1 MVRTARVRRLKAGQP
16 YGAQREMLLLSDRDA
31 AGLPVRNPMPRA
43 WLLWRIQGPLDVPAF
58 TEALRQ
64 VAAEQDSWHTRFTP
78 TGEGPRLVL
87 ADPTGPMPVAHLTP
101 SADQVGLAL
110 SEILYAPMD
119 LRGDP
124 LARAALARL
133 ADGDHVLLV
142 VADHATSDGMT
153 LTSFLRRTVARYRHP
168 TSALAEVPS
177 FLAHTAAVATDEG
190 RPASQRF
197 WAEAVAAPV
206 PEIRFPG
213 GVWKPWPDCDAT
225 RATPFGF
232 GDTLLADLREGT
244 RRTGAP
250 AAALLLAATSFLC
263 GLWAEEPV
271 PVLYARS
278 GRSRR
283 EWLAVPGP
291 LHEAVVSVAP
301 AEVRQAR
308 TLSEWTRAHA
318 TANAASP
325 PLLGQ
330 WLTDFGGL
338 ETLRE
343 RRRIVLNVQSR
354 LRSFNLGSASI
365 GPAGNAVPGG
375 IPPPAGHPG
384 FPARNALHLA
394 VRWSAREVT
403 MTVHHDPEVVPEPEP
418 VLGALAEFARLLA
431 RSPEVA
437 TEHAAEELR
446 ERWHADRA
454 AAGRA

>member
-1 MVRTARVRRLKAGQP
+1 
-16 YGAQREMLLLSDRDA
+16 MLLLSDRDA
-31 AGLPVRNPMPRA
+31 SGRPVRNPMPRA
-43 WLLWRIQGPLDVPAF
+43 WLLWRIQGRLDVPAL
-58 TEALRQ
+58 TGALRQ
-64 VAAEQDSWHTRFTP
+64 VAAEQDSWRTRFTP
-78 TGEGPRLVL
+78 TQAGPRLVL
-87 ADPTGPMPVAHLTP
+87 AEPAGPMPVAYLTP
-101 SADQVGLAL
+101 PADQVGSAL
-110 SEILYAPMD
+110 SETLYAPMD
-119 LRGDP
+119 LRSDP
-124 LARAALARL
+124 LARAALVRL
-133 ADGDHVLLV
+133 ASGDHVLLV
-142 VADHATSDGMT
+142 VADHATSDGIT

-168 TSALAEVPS
+168 TGTLAEVPS
-177 FLAHTAAVATDEG
+177 FLAHAAAVATDAQ

-225 RATPFGF
+225 RATPFVF
-232 GDTLLADLREGT
+232 TDTLLADLREGT

-263 GLWAEEPV
+263 GLWAQRPV

-291 LHEAVVSVAP
+291 LHEAVVSVTP
-301 AEVRQAR
+301 AEVPQAQ
-308 TLSEWTRAHA
+308 TLSGWTRAHA

-354 LRSFNLGSASI
+354 LRSFDLGTASI
-365 GPAGNAVPGG
+365 GPAEGAVPGG
-375 IPPPAGHPG
+375 VPPPAGQPG

-394 VRWSAREVT
+394 IRWSAREVT
-403 MTVHHDPEVVPEPEP
+403 MTIHHDPEVVPEAEP

-431 RSPEVA
+431 RSPDVA
-437 TEHAAEELR
+437 TDRAAEELR

-454 AAGRA
+454 TAIRA